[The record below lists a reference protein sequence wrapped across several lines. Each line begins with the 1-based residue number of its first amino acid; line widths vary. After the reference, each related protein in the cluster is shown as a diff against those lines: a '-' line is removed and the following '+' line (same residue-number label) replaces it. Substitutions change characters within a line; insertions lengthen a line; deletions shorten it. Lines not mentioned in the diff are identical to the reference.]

1 MTTEQK
7 IRAERIFRACV
18 VDERSLA
25 NVAHQEGITRE
36 RVRQIVQ
43 RLRQHMMHPDV
54 LGKRKLAPPPEGT
67 RLHGLDHLR
76 AEKQLWEILLQKWL
90 AKQPPRPPTTDSR

>member
-1 MTTEQK
+1 M
-7 IRAERIFRACV
+7 I
-18 VDERSLA
+18 DDRSLA
-25 NVAHQEGITRE
+25 DLAAQEDITRE

-43 RLRQHMMHPDV
+43 RLRQHMMRPDV
-54 LGKRKLAPPPEGT
+54 LGKRKLAPPPEGM

-90 AKQPPRPPTTDSR
+90 AKQPPGPPTSGRR